1 MEIFWKIVIAWVRT
15 VKFRVN
21 NGGGEG
27 TGYFGIKIDGYNG
40 VHEYE
45 KKTGFRK
52 INQYIT
58 TWCMLSIASSHSI
71 LTISCDFYPKI
82 WRRLEWK
89 IPAATWNWNDLTWSG
104 QVNSVD
110 LMAATLRS
118 IGQPSWIS
126 WILLPSVHN
135 R

>member
-1 MEIFWKIVIAWVRT
+1 
-15 VKFRVN
+15 VN

-58 TWCMLSIASSHSI
+58 T
-71 LTISCDFYPKI
+71 
-82 WRRLEWK
+82 
-89 IPAATWNWNDLTWSG
+89 
-104 QVNSVD
+104 
-110 LMAATLRS
+110 
-118 IGQPSWIS
+118 
-126 WILLPSVHN
+126 
-135 R
+135 